1 MDLEKV
7 DVAHTQA
14 LSLSLNQLSEQKLGE
29 HNHAE
34 KRKELGGS
42 TRRH

>member
-1 MDLEKV
+1 MGLEKV

-14 LSLSLNQLSEQKLGE
+14 LSLSPSQLGEQKRGE
-29 HNHAE
+29 HNQAE

-42 TRRH
+42 ERRH